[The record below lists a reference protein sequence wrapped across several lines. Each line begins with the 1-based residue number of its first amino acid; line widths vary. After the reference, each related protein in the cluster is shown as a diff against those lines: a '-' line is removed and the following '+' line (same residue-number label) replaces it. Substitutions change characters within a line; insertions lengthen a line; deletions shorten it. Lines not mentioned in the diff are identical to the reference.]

1 MERENKISS
10 VRRIT
15 ARRTA
20 ALLPVMKEKWS
31 GMTAPFFDGKKGGG
45 GIKFDEKDRR
55 IVSVDRLK
63 AGIYTRT
70 AGILC
75 LWELV
80 NKS

>member
-1 MERENKISS
+1 
-10 VRRIT
+10 
-15 ARRTA
+15 
-20 ALLPVMKEKWS
+20 
-31 GMTAPFFDGKKGGG
+31 MTAPFFDGKKGGG

-75 LWELV
+75 LRELV